1 MDGFKGLNSIIRWVK
16 DDKMQKIK
24 FFRKNGR
31 VCEEG
36 LEPDDLLEIRD
47 KLFQGYKD
55 SSEDEMDE
63 V

>member
-1 MDGFKGLNSIIRWVK
+1 VK